1 MVSPAQIMLTSIGSN
16 IMETNFGIETLPTLQ
31 RYLSLIL
38 LFAFILS
45 SCGSPST
52 PIVASVPTT
61 ESQPTTISTAVTP
74 SPTSTPQPAV
84 SDRAFFSGEYRNLFE
99 EYLGKS
105 DAEIQAKLDAAWDQ
119 LFYGD
124 DNFERVY
131 YPAGEDMAYIV
142 DIGNGDVRSEGM
154 SYGMMIAV
162 QLDKQD
168 EFNRLWKW
176 AKTYM
181 YQSDGP
187 YQGYFAWH
195 CTTDGE
201 KLDSNP
207 ASDGEEWF
215 VMALLFASA
224 RWGNGEGIFDYQ
236 SQAQDIL
243 DTMLHK
249 EDTKNDLATNMFDLE
264 QRQVVFVPKIGRD
277 SSFTDPSYHL
287 PAYYELWARWAERDN
302 EFWAEAAQT
311 SREYFKKAA
320 HPQTGLMPNY
330 ANFDGT
336 PYDDAFHKD
345 FRFDA
350 WRTLSNVAVD
360 YAWFAADPWQV
371 EQSNRIL
378 RFFASQGIDSY
389 PNQFALDGTPLSADH
404 STGLVAMAAVAALAA
419 DRETGEPFVQAL
431 WDTKIPSGQWR
442 YYDGMLY
449 MLGMLHVSG
458 NFRIYKPGSLP

>member
-1 MVSPAQIMLTSIGSN
+1 MVKNLVPVLI
-16 IMETNFGIETLPTLQ
+16 F
-31 RYLSLIL
+31 LSFLSALITG
-38 LFAFILS
+38 
-45 SCGSPST
+45 CTPSVT
-52 PIVASVPTT
+52 PINTPTPVP
-61 ESQPTTISTAVTP
+61 P
-74 SPTSTPQPAV
+74 SPTSTPQPAMPV
-84 SDRAFFSGEYRNLFE
+84 GTFSSGEYRNLFK

-105 DAEIQAKLDAAWDQ
+105 DAEIQAKLDDAWEQ
-119 LFYGD
+119 LFYGED
-124 DNFERVY
+124 DFERVY
-131 YPAGEDMAYIV
+131 YPVGEDMAYIT
-142 DIGNGDVRSEGM
+142 DIGNSDVRTEGM

-162 QLDKQD
+162 QLDKQE

-176 AKTYM
+176 AKTFM
-181 YQSDGP
+181 YQADGP

-215 VMALLFASA
+215 VTALLFASN
-224 RWGNGEGIFDYQ
+224 RWGNGQGIFDYRA
-236 SQAQDIL
+236 QAREIL

-249 EDTKNDLATNMFDLE
+249 EDTKNDLATNMFNLE
-264 QRQVVFVPKIGRD
+264 QKQVVFVPKIGRD

-287 PAYYELWARWAERDN
+287 PAYYELWARWAENDN
-302 EFWAEAAQT
+302 EFWAQAAQT

-320 HPQTGLMPNY
+320 HPQTGLMPDY

-336 PYDDAFHKD
+336 PYDTGDHKD

-371 EQSNRIL
+371 EQSNRVL
-378 RFFASQGIDSY
+378 DFLSSQGLDSY
-389 PNQFALDGTPLSADH
+389 PNQYTLDGTPLSADH
-404 STGLVAMAAVAALAA
+404 STGLVSMAAIAALAA
-419 DRETGEPFVQAL
+419 DSEIGEPFVQAL
-431 WDTKIPSGQWR
+431 WDTEIPSGQWR

-449 MLGMLHVSG
+449 MLGLLHDSG
-458 NFRIYKPGSLP
+458 NFRIYTPGSLP